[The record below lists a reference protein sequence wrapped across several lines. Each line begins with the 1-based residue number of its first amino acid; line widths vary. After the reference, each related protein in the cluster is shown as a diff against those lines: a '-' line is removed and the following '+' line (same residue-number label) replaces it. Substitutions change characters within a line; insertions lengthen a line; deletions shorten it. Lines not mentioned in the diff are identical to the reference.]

1 MENLQRPDG
10 SVVTPIGWAFISL
23 GVIGVIVA
31 AAAESI
37 NAVIIGF
44 GLANLGI
51 GLGVLLLSLGYLVRA
66 IWFLPGRE
74 IRASELNSK
83 PVSVS
88 SCGWCGRQLPSGYKT
103 CTSYDHGTLRQVS
116 EKVVDPVCKGELQ
129 KRGYPVAVTPKQEV
143 SG

>member
-74 IRASELNSK
+74 IRASELTSK
-83 PVSVS
+83 SVSDS
-88 SCGWCGRQLPSGYKT
+88 SCGWCGRLLRNYKT
-103 CTSYDHGTLRQVS
+103 CTSYDDGTLRRVS